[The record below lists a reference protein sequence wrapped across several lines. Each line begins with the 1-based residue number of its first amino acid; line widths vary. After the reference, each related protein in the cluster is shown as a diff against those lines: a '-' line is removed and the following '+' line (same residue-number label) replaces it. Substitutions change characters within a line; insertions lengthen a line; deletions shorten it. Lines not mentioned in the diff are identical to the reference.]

1 MKKSYTTPVV
11 EKIEFDYLETVSA
24 SSGTIDG
31 GGCHGGGQSNSGG
44 FIHPQ
49 YGQSV
54 YRDSNSGYNCGSS
67 LTPDQ
72 ACGFNGNHTSNVGYI
87 CGN

>member
-11 EKIEFDYLETVSA
+11 EKIEFDYLETVTA
-24 SSGTIDG
+24 SNGDG
-31 GGCHGGGQSNSGG
+31 GGCGMGGGQSSSIGH
-44 FIHPQ
+44 IHPT

-54 YRDSNSGYNCGSS
+54 YRDSNSGYNCDSS

-72 ACGFNGNHTSNVGYI
+72 GCGNNGVHTSNVGYV